1 MARLVSNPINRDEK
15 RVSKTS
21 PNKID
26 EIQASI
32 MRGELL
38 RYSLYIKDVKEN
50 LDNLKQSNIKYLGL
64 VLKIIQVSIT
74 PLQGLDIVVPLK
86 VLLSQVNEASYYN
99 QEALDFTQEVLD
111 SVDIL
116 TAKYYLAHLAAG
128 ILNNKKLKQQ
138 FKATI
143 PFVKYIVNSL
153 SKDSSNLQ
161 RQKEFM
167 NAVKILINEKA
178 DSQKIAILPKL
189 KYLADTNFDD
199 NYELN
204 VVDVVYGKES
214 VEDLLNQYI
223 AHKVSHRIQNSL

>member
-21 PNKID
+21 SNKID

-167 NAVKILINEKA
+167 NAVKFLINEKA

-214 VEDLLNQYI
+214 VEDLLNQYN

>member
-64 VLKIIQVSIT
+64 VLKIIQVSII

-214 VEDLLNQYI
+214 VEDLLNQYN

>member
-116 TAKYYLAHLAAG
+116 TAKYYLAHLAAE

-214 VEDLLNQYI
+214 VEDLLNQYN

>member
-153 SKDSSNLQ
+153 SKDSSNLH

-214 VEDLLNQYI
+214 VEDLLNQYN

>member
-50 LDNLKQSNIKYLGL
+50 LNNLKQSNIKYLGL

-128 ILNNKKLKQQ
+128 ILNNKKLKHQ

-214 VEDLLNQYI
+214 VEDLLNQYN

>member
-32 MRGELL
+32 IRGELL

-153 SKDSSNLQ
+153 SKASSNLQ

-214 VEDLLNQYI
+214 VEDLLNKYN

>member
-74 PLQGLDIVVPLK
+74 PLQGLDIVVPLQ

-214 VEDLLNQYI
+214 VEDLLNQYN

>member
-86 VLLSQVNEASYYN
+86 FL
-99 QEALDFTQEVLD
+99 
-111 SVDIL
+111 
-116 TAKYYLAHLAAG
+116 
-128 ILNNKKLKQQ
+128 
-138 FKATI
+138 
-143 PFVKYIVNSL
+143 
-153 SKDSSNLQ
+153 
-161 RQKEFM
+161 
-167 NAVKILINEKA
+167 
-178 DSQKIAILPKL
+178 
-189 KYLADTNFDD
+189 
-199 NYELN
+199 
-204 VVDVVYGKES
+204 
-214 VEDLLNQYI
+214 
-223 AHKVSHRIQNSL
+223 

>member
-15 RVSKTS
+15 RVIKTS

-167 NAVKILINEKA
+167 NAIKILINEKA

-199 NYELN
+199 NYKLN

>member
-21 PNKID
+21 SNKID

-50 LDNLKQSNIKYLGL
+50 LDSLKQSNIKYLGL

-214 VEDLLNQYI
+214 VEDLLNQYN

>member
-1 MARLVSNPINRDEK
+1 MTRLVSNPINRDEK

-214 VEDLLNQYI
+214 VEDLLNQYN

>member
-189 KYLADTNFDD
+189 KYLVDTNFDD

-214 VEDLLNQYI
+214 VEDLLNQYN

>member
-199 NYELN
+199 NYKLN

-214 VEDLLNQYI
+214 VEDLLNQYN

>member
-64 VLKIIQVSIT
+64 VLKIIQISIT
-74 PLQGLDIVVPLK
+74 SLQGLDIVVPLK

-128 ILNNKKLKQQ
+128 ILNNKNLKQQ

-167 NAVKILINEKA
+167 KAVKILINEKA

-204 VVDVVYGKES
+204 VVDIVYGKES
-214 VEDLLNQYI
+214 VEDLLKQYN

>member
-74 PLQGLDIVVPLK
+74 SLQGLDIVVPLK

-128 ILNNKKLKQQ
+128 ILNNKNLKQQ

-153 SKDSSNLQ
+153 SKDSNNLQ

-214 VEDLLNQYI
+214 VEDLLNQYN

>member
-15 RVSKTS
+15 RVNKSS

-38 RYSLYIKDVKEN
+38 RYSLYIKDVREN
-50 LDNLKQSNIKYLGL
+50 LDNLKQANIKYLDL
-64 VLKIIQVSIT
+64 VLKIIQISIT
-74 PLQGLDIVVPLK
+74 QLQGLDIVVPLK
-86 VLLSQVNEASYYN
+86 VLLSQVKEASYYN

-167 NAVKILINEKA
+167 NAIKILINEKA

-189 KYLADTNFDD
+189 KYLADTNFED

-204 VVDVVYGKES
+204 VVDIVFGKES
-214 VEDLLNQYI
+214 VEDLLSQYNT
-223 AHKVSHRIQNSL
+223 HKISHRIQNSL